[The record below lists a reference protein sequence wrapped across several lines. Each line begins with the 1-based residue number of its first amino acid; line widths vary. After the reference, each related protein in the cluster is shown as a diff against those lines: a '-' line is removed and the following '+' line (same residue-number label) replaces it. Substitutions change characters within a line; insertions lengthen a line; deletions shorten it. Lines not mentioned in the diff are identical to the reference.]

1 MKSTYHIIMAM
12 TITFVMMSAAIMLSN
27 SEAQAQAPQL
37 MNYQGIARD
46 LKGNPI
52 SNQTISIQIK
62 LLPTAD
68 ASIAEYQETQVVK
81 TNEFGLYSLQIGN
94 GSSTSVNT
102 IKDVKWETGNKY
114 IKVAIDLSGNNN
126 YMDIGTN
133 QLLSVPYALY
143 ANKAGTVASND
154 KNDKTRAPGA
164 INAAANHVPSDANY
178 LTKFTAENTIGKSVL
193 YENGLGNIG
202 LGTIFP
208 GAKLSIYTADPGTID
223 HLRMQDVNATGAGR
237 FILYNNDVNA
247 YASFTKYGTQ
257 IGGGYPG
264 VATLYPYANLLA
276 FGNNSTGV
284 GDGNF
289 LVSNSGNAGIGILKN
304 GSTQLKF
311 HADFATENVGIGGN
325 ASPVS
330 RLHANNTSG
339 TGMDLRL
346 TNNTTGHTIGDGLE
360 ISNVGNNAGIY
371 NRENATLTLGVNSN
385 PNMVT
390 IHPNSNV
397 EFAGQVKINGGSPAL
412 GSVLVSDATGLATWQ
427 APPLGPQGPAGPTGP
442 TGPQGPTGP
451 TGSQGPTGPPGLTG
465 PQGPTGSQGPTGP
478 QGPTGAAGPQGPA
491 GLLPNGASAGNTPY
505 WNGLTWVVNNSNV
518 FNNGANVGIGTLAPG
533 AKLEV
538 AGQVKITGGTPGAG
552 KILTSDATG
561 LASWTTPATSPI
573 NPGIVNKIAKY
584 ATTSTID
591 DGSIYDVN
599 GLVGLGVATPH
610 APLQFTTGLANR
622 KLVLFEYNDNDH
634 EFYGFGIQTSILRY
648 QVPRLVDD
656 HIFYAGNGALASNE
670 LMRIRGNGNVGIGTA
685 APTAKLSVNGDANK
699 PGGGSWTA
707 FSDKRLKKD
716 ITPYQDGLSELLKI
730 SPVKYHYNEKSG
742 CDTKAEYVGVLAQ
755 DLQEVAP
762 YMVSKFTK
770 DKEEYLQVDNS
781 AMTYMLINAVKEQQK
796 QISELQKKLE
806 ALENKK

>member
-1 MKSTYHIIMAM
+1 MKSMYQIKMVSA
-12 TITFVMMSAAIMLSN
+12 ITFVIVMVISILNSSN
-27 SEAQAQAPQL
+27 AQAQAPQL
-37 MNYQGIARD
+37 LNYQGIARD
-46 LKGNPI
+46 LKGNPLA
-52 SNQTISIQIK
+52 NRTISLQIK
-62 LLPTAD
+62 LLPTTD
-68 ASIAEYQETQVVK
+68 ATVAEYQEIQVVK

-94 GSSTSVNT
+94 GTTKSIKSL
-102 IKDVKWETGNKY
+102 KDVKWESGNKY
-114 IKVAIDLSGNNN
+114 INVGIDLNGDQNFV
-126 YMDIGTN
+126 DIGTN

-143 ANKAGTVASND
+143 ANQAGMVASD
-154 KNDKTRAPGA
+154 AKNDKTRAPGT
-164 INAAANHVPSDANY
+164 ISAAATHLPSDANY

-289 LVSNSGNAGIGILKN
+289 LVSNAGNAGIGILKN

-325 ASPVS
+325 ATPVS

-339 TGMDLRL
+339 TSMDIRL

-360 ISNVGNNAGIY
+360 ISNVGINAGIY

-385 PNMVT
+385 PTMVT

-412 GSVLVSDATGLATWQ
+412 GSVLVSDANGLATWQ

-518 FNNGANVGIGTLAPG
+518 FNNGANVGIGTSTPG

-561 LASWTTPATSPI
+561 LASWTTPSASPI
-573 NPGIVNKIAKY
+573 NPGVVNKVAKY
-584 ATTSTID
+584 VTTSTID
-591 DGSIYDVN
+591 DGSIYDAS
-599 GLVGLGVATPH
+599 GLVGLGVAAPH
-610 APLQFTTGLANR
+610 APLQFTNGLANR
-622 KLVLFEYNDNDH
+622 KLVLYEYNDNDN

-648 QVPRLVDD
+648 QVPRNVDD
-656 HIFYAGNGALASNE
+656 HIFYAGNGGLASTE
-670 LMRIRGNGNVGIGTA
+670 LMRIRGNGNVGIGTG

-699 PGGGSWTA
+699 PGGGSWTV
-707 FSDKRLKKD
+707 FSDARLKNVSGK
-716 ITPYQDGLSELLKI
+716 YEDGLSTLLKI

-742 CDTKAEYVGVLAQ
+742 VDSKPEYVGVIAQ
-755 DLQEVAP
+755 ELQKVAP
-762 YMVSKFTK
+762 YMVSNFTK
-770 DKEEYLQVDNS
+770 DNTEYLQVDNS

-796 QISELQKKLE
+796 QIAELQKR
-806 ALENKK
+806 